1 MIRQNKNSLQRG
13 KKMQKKIQNA
23 KSVGG
28 VTYTHS
34 SLKNRI
40 NKIEIIN
47 KTSLLSKW
55 QQVFSLIFEFFY
67 LNKKLKEEF

>member
-1 MIRQNKNSLQRG
+1 
-13 KKMQKKIQNA
+13 MQKKIQNA
-23 KSVGG
+23 KNVGG

-55 QQVFSLIFEFFY
+55 Q
-67 LNKKLKEEF
+67 